1 MMETVIYILIVL
13 AAALLFVMIV
23 SAYENRHFVVRRYT
37 VAGDKLPPAFDGY
50 RIAVISDLHNQ
61 EFGRENERLLAAIRE
76 QSPDIAICAGD
87 ILVGKPG
94 ADFTTAASLVRS
106 LVREYPVYLAMGNH
120 EYRMKIYPDVYG
132 DMWERYYAE
141 TSKTDSR
148 HEAVWLDNETAYIV
162 RDSEKIAI
170 TGLSIDR
177 MYYKRF
183 QKHEMPAEYVER
195 LCPFSDRSVFQILLA
210 HNPDYFPAYAAYG
223 ADLVISG
230 HVHGGMVRLPL
241 LGGMISPRLRLFPKY
256 DRGEFTIGKST
267 MLLHAG
273 LGNHTIRFRVN
284 NRPELMIV
292 TLKRTG

>member
-1 MMETVIYILIVL
+1 MEIVLYILIAL
-13 AAALLFVMIV
+13 AAALVSVMII
-23 SAYENRHFVVRRYT
+23 SAYENRHFVVRSYT
-37 VAGDKLPPAFDGY
+37 VAGDKLPPVFDGY

-61 EFGRENERLLAAIRE
+61 EFGRGNEQLLAAIRE

-94 ADFTTAASLVRS
+94 ADFTVAASLVHS
-106 LVREYPVYLAMGNH
+106 LAQEYPVYLAMGNH
-120 EYRMKIYPDVYG
+120 EYRLKIYPDTYE
-132 DMWERYYAE
+132 DMWERYYAD
-141 TSKTDSR
+141 TSKKDNKND
-148 HEAVWLDNETAYIV
+148 VIWLDNETGYIV
-162 RDSEKIAI
+162 RDNQKIAI

-183 QKHEMPAEYVER
+183 QKHEMSAEYVEQ
-195 LCPFSDRSVFQILLA
+195 LCPFDDRSVYQILLA

-241 LGGMISPRLRLFPKY
+241 FGGVISPRLRLFPKY

-267 MLLHAG
+267 MLLNAG
-273 LGNHTIRFRVN
+273 LGNHTIKFRVN